1 MGSYPW
7 VSTFWLTPGRRW
19 RRPGTVKDGL
29 LPPLLVALTA
39 VTGLVD
45 SFSYLVLGHVFV
57 ANMTGNVVFFA
68 FALAGVGGFSATASV
83 AAIGC
88 FAVGAM
94 VTGRLGRSLA
104 GSPGRS
110 PAGRRELLLGVTAGI
125 EAVIVAETV
134 TMAALT
140 ASPMPA
146 GLRYALIVSL
156 ALAMGAQNATARKLA
171 VPDLTTTVLTL
182 TITGIAADSPGRRD
196 RRPCGPP
203 PDLGG
208 RDVPRRAGRRP
219 ARAARAHRLPPG
231 DRAGHPGRGGRPR
244 RHLGQEPPDVPF
256 PGSVGGPM
264 RLAVLSSDTMTPEQ
278 VGLYREIL
286 SGPRGQGPR
295 AVLLAT
301 GAGGLAGPFNAML
314 YAPDVGHALQELG
327 AAIRFRTQLTPRVRE
342 MAILVVA
349 QAWDSDYERFSH
361 EPIGRDAG
369 LTDPEIEALRA
380 GADPGFTDEQERVAY
395 QVVRSLTGPADL
407 DDQQYDLAVAILGE
421 RALVELSTLVGYYAT
436 LALQLRIFRVGAQ

>member
-7 VSTFWLTPGRRW
+7 ASAFWTDARE
-19 RRPGTVKDGL
+19 TVAPPRSAKDGL

-45 SFSYLVLGHVFV
+45 AFSYLVLGHVFV

-68 FALAGVGGFSATASV
+68 FALAGVHGFSATASV

-88 FAVGAM
+88 FAVGALA
-94 VTGRLGRSLA
+94 VGRIGRSLA
-104 GSPGRS
+104 S
-110 PAGRRELLLGVTAGI
+110 RRELLLGVTAGI
-125 EAVIVAETV
+125 QAVIVAEAV
-134 TMAALT
+134 TMTALT
-140 ASPMPA
+140 SSPMPV

-156 ALAMGAQNATARKLA
+156 SLTMGAQNATARKLA

-182 TITGIAADSPGRRD
+182 TITGVAADGPLAGATGARVARRLISVAAMF
-196 RRPCGPP
+196 
-203 PDLGG
+203 LGALVG
-208 RDVPRRAGRRP
+208 ALLVLRVHIVYPLVIALVILVVVAIT
-219 ARAARAHRLPPG
+219 ARSGL
-231 DRAGHPGRGGRPR
+231 
-244 RHLGQEPPDVPF
+244 QEPPNSPA

-264 RLAVLSSDTMTPEQ
+264 RLAALSSDTMTPEQ

-295 AVLLAT
+295 AVLLDT

-314 YAPDVGHALQELG
+314 YAPEVGRALQELG

-349 QAWDSDYERFSH
+349 QVWNSDYERSSH
-361 EPIGRDAG
+361 EPIGHDAG
-369 LTDPEIEALRA
+369 LTDPEIKALRA
-380 GADPGFTDEQERVAY
+380 GADPGFTDDQERVAY

-407 DDQQYDLAVAILGE
+407 DDQQYDQAVATLGE
-421 RALVELSTLVGYYAT
+421 QSLVELSTLVGYYAT
-436 LALQLRIFRVGAQ
+436 LALQLRIFRVDPE